1 MKKIFIFGAVFIF
14 FQIIMPQFALAEDYY
29 CYCGNVQN
37 TYEKDICCNR
47 PDPEGCV
54 WTKPNDPCL
63 GGFTNTDGGEVNLTN
78 PLPGVT
84 SVPILIGK
92 VISAALGIVGSLALL
107 MFIYGG
113 FTWMLAA
120 GNENAVTKGK
130 NILTWA
136 AIGMAVIFA
145 SYSLVSFVINSL
157 TK

>member
-1 MKKIFIFGAVFIF
+1 MKKILFLSAVFIF
-14 FQIIMPQFALAEDYY
+14 SQIITTNLAFAANYCFCNGDEQAGSKDY
-29 CYCGNVQN
+29 
-37 TYEKDICCNR
+37 CCTR
-47 PDPEGCV
+47 PDSESCV
-54 WTKPNDPCL
+54 WNEPGNPCN
-63 GGFTNTDGGEVNLTN
+63 GESGFTNGGGEVNLTN

-92 VISAALGIVGSLALL
+92 IISAALGIVGSLALL

-120 GNENAVTKGK
+120 GNEQAVTKGK